1 MRVSVLAIALALAST
16 SAFGFENQD
25 YTFKVL
31 VQTGQTISGYQLA
44 QLTDPAINNLNNV
57 IFTAYAKAPIGS
69 STFFAGLFS
78 PEAQI
83 APYTGSS
90 GTPCLAPYAI
100 NDANQIAF
108 VQDAKLSPTESF
120 VSGIYETTYTGGT
133 VQTLLAPGAV
143 VDGVALTG
151 NLCSSNSTG
160 NLFAFDDAGRVAFGD
175 TGGLYKYRPGK
186 GVNKININKI
196 DGEPLTQIAVANGP
210 QSELVF
216 QGTTQS
222 FGAIF
227 TRDRLLVKTPEE
239 IYGVKVASIFLTQAA
254 RNDKFVFEGIIGS
267 PSANDYGLFTRDRV
281 IAQSGHK
288 VGGKVISTA
297 GAPFFGSPAINSR
310 GEVAF
315 AALTGAGTYPQD
327 LAIFSCDSVLV
338 AVGDTISG
346 HTVSSL
352 DNPVMNDYGVIAFLA
367 SFTDGSQAIV
377 EATKR
382 WR

>member
-1 MRVSVLAIALALAST
+1 MRGFMLAIALVIAST
-16 SAFGFENQD
+16 SAFGYENQD

-31 VQTGQTISGYQLA
+31 VQTGQAISGYQLA
-44 QLTDPAINNLNNV
+44 QLTDPAINDLNNV

-90 GTPCLAPYAI
+90 GNPCLAPYAI
-100 NDANQIAF
+100 NNADQIAF
-108 VQDAKLSPTESF
+108 VQDDKLSPTESF

-143 VDGVALTG
+143 VDGVSLTG
-151 NLCSSNSTG
+151 NLCSSNSAG
-160 NLFAFDDAGRVAFGD
+160 GIFAFDDAGRIAFLE
-175 TGGLYKYRPGK
+175 TGGLYKYKPGK
-186 GVNKININKI
+186 GVTKLNINKV
-196 DGEPLTQIAVANGP
+196 DGEPLTGISVVNGP
-210 QSELVF
+210 ERELLF

-227 TRDRLLVKTPEE
+227 TRDHVLVKTPEK
-239 IYGVKVASIFLTQAA
+239 IDGVKVASIFLTQGA
-254 RNDKFVFEGIIGS
+254 RNDKFVFIGFIGS

-288 VGGKVISTA
+288 IGGKVISTA

-315 AALTGAGTYPQD
+315 EALTGAGTFPQD
-327 LAIFSCDSVLV
+327 LAIFACDSVLV
-338 AVGDTISG
+338 SVGDTISG

-352 DNPVMNDYGVIAFLA
+352 GNPVMNDYGVIAFLA

>member
-1 MRVSVLAIALALAST
+1 MKRLLITVAFAIAST

-31 VQTGQTISGYQLA
+31 VQTGQTISGYPLA

-69 STFFAGLFS
+69 STYFAGLFS
-78 PEAQI
+78 PEARI

-90 GTPCLAPYAI
+90 GSPCLAPYAI

-108 VQDAKLSPTESF
+108 VQDDKLSPTESF
-120 VSGIYETTYTGGT
+120 VSGIYETTYTGGA

-151 NLCSSNSTG
+151 NICSANSTG
-160 NLFAFDDAGRVAFGD
+160 GIFAFDDAGRVAFGD
-175 TGGLYKYRPGK
+175 TGGLYKYKPGK
-186 GVNKININKI
+186 GVTKININKV
-196 DGEPLTQIAVANGP
+196 DGEPLTGIGLANGP

-227 TRDRLLVKTPEE
+227 TRDRVLVKTPEK
-239 IYGVKVASIFLTQAA
+239 IDGVKVATIFLTQGA
-254 RNDKFVFEGIIGS
+254 RNGKFVFEGVIGS
-267 PSANDYGLFTRDRV
+267 PTANDYGLFTRDTV

-288 VGGKVISTA
+288 IGGKVISTA
-297 GAPFFGSPAINSR
+297 GAPFLGSPAINSR

-315 AALTGAGTYPQD
+315 AALTGAGNFPQD
-327 LAIFSCDSVLV
+327 LVIFLSDSVLV

-346 HTVSSL
+346 HTISSL
-352 DNPVMNDYGVIAFLA
+352 GNPVMNDYGVIVFTVT
-367 SFTDGSQAIV
+367 FTDGSEAIL

>member
-1 MRVSVLAIALALAST
+1 MKRLFITVALAIAST
-16 SAFGFENQD
+16 SAFGYENQD

-160 NLFAFDDAGRVAFGD
+160 GIFAFDDAGRIAFLD
-175 TGGLYKYRPGK
+175 TGLYKYEPGK
-186 GVNKININKI
+186 GVNKININKVE
-196 DGEPLTQIAVANGP
+196 GEPLMGIDVVNGP
-210 QSELVF
+210 QRKLLF

-227 TRDRLLVKTPEE
+227 TRDHVLAKTPET
-239 IYGVKVASIFLTQAA
+239 IDGVKVASIFLTQGA
-254 RNDKFVFEGIIGS
+254 RNDKFVFEGVIGS

-288 VGGKVISTA
+288 IGGKIISTA

-315 AALTGAGTYPQD
+315 EALTGAGTYPQD

-352 DNPVMNDYGVIAFLA
+352 GNPVMNDYGVIAFLA